1 MDFSL
6 VPPFAWGILAASI
19 ILAIVLEGALV
30 QILLEVVRPVSK
42 YIFLV
47 ARVGKLAAMVGW
59 FAFFNL
65 YWFQTY
71 LANDRPM
78 PTYIPLIEWVLV
90 GIFIVLA
97 FTTMPR
103 VQQRSPAAGTRV

>member
-6 VPPFAWGILAASI
+6 VPPFAWGILAVSI
-19 ILAIVLEGALV
+19 VLAIVLEGALV
-30 QILLEVVRPVSK
+30 QIMLEVVKPVSK
-42 YIFLV
+42 YVFIV
-47 ARVGKLAAMVGW
+47 ARIGKLAAMVGW
-59 FAFFNL
+59 FVFFNL

-78 PTYIPLIEWVLV
+78 PTYIPLIEWVFV

-103 VQQRSPAAGTRV
+103 LQARAVAAASRR